1 MRNVQVI
8 LEALYVLDI
17 APVEV
22 ERKAGLK
29 EGLLLDLL
37 VDRQNDLSNEEL
49 DRIAVVYGSQFKDV
63 GYHFLSNTLFNG
75 ILVTKD
81 RISI

>member
-1 MRNVQVI
+1 MRNLEVI
-8 LEALYVLDI
+8 LEALYVLDM
-17 APVEV
+17 PQVEV

-29 EGLLLDLL
+29 EGLLLELL
-37 VDRQNDLSNEEL
+37 VNRQNDLSNEEL
-49 DRIAVVYGSQFKDV
+49 DRIAVVYRSQFKDV

-75 ILVTKD
+75 VLVTKD